1 MPTLMGTSTEQMP
14 LQDIAGKAGLVVV
27 LGAAGGSA
35 FYFLKGLCNSPKG
48 RRLAGG
54 AQGVHTNAPRVGH
67 WAAWLGAVR
76 AIHCAM
82 EHANQED
89 DPINALIA
97 WGGANALCS
106 IRRGPLAAVL
116 SGLKGAAF
124 GGVLGIAMYSL
135 NHFMAED

>member
-1 MPTLMGTSTEQMP
+1 MATSTEQMP
-14 LQDIAGKAGLVVV
+14 LREIVEEAGFTLI
-27 LGAAGGSA
+27 LGAIGASA
-35 FYFLKGLCNSPKG
+35 FYFLKGLRNSKG

-54 AQGVHTNAPRVGH
+54 AQAVLTNAPHIGH
-67 WAAWLGAVR
+67 WAAWLAAVE

-82 EHANQED
+82 NHANQEE

-106 IRRGPLAAVL
+106 MRRGPLAAVL

-135 NHFMAED
+135 KHFMAED

>member
-1 MPTLMGTSTEQMP
+1 MP
-14 LQDIAGKAGLVVV
+14 LQDIAEKAGLVVV
-27 LGAAGGSA
+27 LGAVGGSA
-35 FYFLKGLCNSPKG
+35 FYFLKGLRNAKG

-54 AQGVHTNAPRVGH
+54 AHGVLTNAPRIGH
-67 WAAWLGAVR
+67 WAAWVGAVK

-116 SGLKGAAF
+116 SGLKGAAL
-124 GGVLGIAMYSL
+124 GGVVGIAMYSL
-135 NHFMAED
+135 KHFTAED

>member
-1 MPTLMGTSTEQMP
+1 MPTVMGTSTEQMP
-14 LQDIAGKAGLVVV
+14 LQDIAGKAGLVVI

-35 FYFLKGLCNSPKG
+35 FYFLKGARNSKG

-54 AQGVHTNAPRVGH
+54 AQGVLTNAPRVGH

-89 DPINALIA
+89 DPINAFIA

-106 IRRGPLAAVL
+106 VRRGPLAAVL

-124 GGVLGIAMYSL
+124 GGVVGIAMYSL
-135 NHFMAED
+135 KHFMAED

>member
-1 MPTLMGTSTEQMP
+1 MPTVMGTSTEQMP
-14 LQDIAGKAGLVVV
+14 LREIVKEAGFTLILGGLH
-27 LGAAGGSA
+27 
-35 FYFLKGLCNSPKG
+35 NSKG

-54 AQGVHTNAPRVGH
+54 AQAVLTNAPRIGH
-67 WAAWLGAVR
+67 WAAWLAAVEP
-76 AIHCAM
+76 IHCAM
-82 EHANQED
+82 KHASQED

-106 IRRGPLAAVL
+106 MCRGPLAAVL

-135 NHFMAED
+135 KHFMAED

>member
-1 MPTLMGTSTEQMP
+1 MPTLIGTSTEQMP

-35 FYFLKGLCNSPKG
+35 FYFLKGLRNAKG

-54 AQGVHTNAPRVGH
+54 AQGVLANAPRVGQ
-67 WAAWLGAVR
+67 WAAWLGVVR

-124 GGVLGIAMYSL
+124 GGVVGIAMYSL